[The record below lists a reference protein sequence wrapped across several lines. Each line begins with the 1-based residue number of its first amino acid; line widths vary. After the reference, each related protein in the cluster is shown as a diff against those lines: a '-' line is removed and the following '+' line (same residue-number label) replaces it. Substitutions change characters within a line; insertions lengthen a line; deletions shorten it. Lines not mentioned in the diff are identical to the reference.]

1 MKLIGKLKND
11 VDEANNKEEAKDIIA
26 EAGVE
31 LTDDDLDQVSG
42 GGGHFGPLD
51 NLSI

>member
-1 MKLIGKLKND
+1 MKHIGNLKKQAED
-11 VDEANNKEEAKDIIA
+11 ANNKEEEKDIIA

-42 GGGHFGPLD
+42 GGHFSPF
-51 NLSI
+51 NNPSI